1 MPPSPA
7 IAPVTATVRSP
18 VAAVPPRREPAADT
32 VAPVIP
38 NVVPRPESAM
48 ASAVAGLTGEQPPP
62 PPPPSAPN
70 AGAAAASKP
79 KAGVDLAEIDRY
91 LEGLGKL

>member
-1 MPPSPA
+1 VPPSPA

-18 VAAVPPRREPAADT
+18 VAAVPRREPAPVSE

-38 NVVPRPESAM
+38 NVVPRPEGTM
-48 ASAVAGLTGEQPPP
+48 AAAVAGLASAQPPP